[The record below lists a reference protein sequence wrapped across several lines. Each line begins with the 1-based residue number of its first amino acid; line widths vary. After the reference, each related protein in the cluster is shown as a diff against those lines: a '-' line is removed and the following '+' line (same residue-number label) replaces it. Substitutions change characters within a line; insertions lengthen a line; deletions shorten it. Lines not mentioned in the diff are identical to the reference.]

1 MMNALKFFGKM
12 LIVLVLVALVV
23 LGVAQLKKF
32 ATEPREQFLQ
42 GQMEARRVL
51 VSGKVPGRIEALFVR
66 EGDLVYKDSLVALI
80 SSPEIEAKKIQAEGA
95 LGAAKAQA
103 NKARNGA
110 RSEDITALKAMA
122 DRAQDAAT
130 LAKNTYDRVQKLFDE
145 GVLPLQKRDEAET
158 QMKASQSA
166 ADAAKAQYDQAV
178 AGARS
183 EDKAAANA
191 LVMQARGASA
201 EVDAYLEETKIRS
214 PITGEVSLKLAE
226 EGEVVGSGMPVVAVT
241 DLDDAWAVFH
251 LREDLLKNVYKGR
264 VLTMHIPALDRDVE
278 MEVSYIASVGDY
290 ATWRSSKESGGFDL
304 KTFEVRL
311 RPTEKVENLRPG
323 MSVLLSAES
332 IR

>member
-1 MMNALKFFGKM
+1 MNIVKTFGKVIVVLA
-12 LIVLVLVALVV
+12 LIVLVV
-23 LGVAQLKKF
+23 LGIMQLQKF
-32 ATEPREQFLQ
+32 ATAPREQFLQ

-51 VSGKVPGRIEALFVR
+51 VAGKVPGRIERLFVH
-66 EGDLVYKDSLVALI
+66 EGDVVVKDSIVAVI
-80 SSPEIEAKKIQAEGA
+80 SSPEIEAKKMQAQGA
-95 LGAAKAQA
+95 LGAARAQA

-122 DRAQDAAT
+122 DRAQDAAN

-166 ADAAKAQYDQAV
+166 ADAAKAQYSQALS
-178 AGARS
+178 GARS

-191 LVMQARGASA
+191 LVLQAKGATA

-214 PITGEVSLKLAE
+214 PISGEVSLKLAE
-226 EGEVVGSGMPVVAVT
+226 EGEVVGSGMPVIAVT
-241 DLDDAWAVFH
+241 DLDDSWAVFH
-251 LREDLLKNVYKGR
+251 LREDLLKNVSKGKKFT
-264 VLTMHIPALDRDVE
+264 LHIPALDRDIE

-311 RPTEKVENLRPG
+311 RPVQKIENLRPG
-323 MSVLLSAES
+323 MSVLLSLDK
-332 IR
+332 IQ

>member
-1 MMNALKFFGKM
+1 MDKVKFFSK
-12 LIVLVLVALVV
+12 IFAVVLLVALM
-23 LGVAQLKKF
+23 VAAVFQLKEF
-32 ATEPREQFLQ
+32 ATKPKDKYLQ

-51 VSGKVPGRIEALFVR
+51 VSGKIPGRIDKLLVR
-66 EGDLVYKDSLVALI
+66 EGQSIKKNALVAVI
-80 SSPEIEAKKIQAEGA
+80 SSPEIEAKKMQAQGA
-95 LGAAKAQA
+95 LGAARAQA
-103 NKARNGA
+103 SKARNGA

-130 LAKNTYDRVQKLFDE
+130 LAKNTYDRVQKLFNE

-166 ADAAKAQYDQAV
+166 ADAAKAQYNQAV

-191 LVMQARGASA
+191 LVMQAKGATA

-214 PITGEVSLKLAE
+214 PISGEVSLKLAE
-226 EGEVVGSGMPVVAVT
+226 EGEVVGSGMPVIAVT
-241 DLDDAWAVFH
+241 DLDDSWAVFH
-251 LREDLLKNVYKGR
+251 LREDMLKNVSKGKKFT
-264 VLTMHIPALDRDVE
+264 VHIPALDKDIE

-323 MSVLLSAES
+323 MSVRLSADA
-332 IR
+332 IK

>member
-1 MMNALKFFGKM
+1 MNALKMLGKVIVVLV
-12 LIVLVLVALVV
+12 LIVLVI
-23 LGVAQLKKF
+23 LGIAQLQRF
-32 ATEPREQFLQ
+32 ATAPREQFLQ

-51 VSGKVPGRIEALFVR
+51 VAGKVPGRIERLFVH
-66 EGDLVYKDSLVALI
+66 EGDMVFKDSLIAII
-80 SSPEIEAKKIQAEGA
+80 SSPEIEAKKMQAQGA

-122 DRAQDAAT
+122 DRAQDAAN
-130 LAKNTYDRVQKLFDE
+130 LAKNTYDRVQKLFNE

-158 QMKASQSA
+158 QMKATQSA
-166 ADAAKAQYDQAV
+166 ADAAKAQYNQAV

-201 EVDAYLEETKIRS
+201 EVDAYLEETKIRT

-226 EGEVVGSGMPVVAVT
+226 EGEVVGSGMPVIAVT
-241 DLDDAWAVFH
+241 DLDDSWAVFH
-251 LREDLLKNVYKGR
+251 LREDYLKNVSKGKKF
-264 VLTMHIPALDRDVE
+264 VLQIPALDREVE

-304 KTFEVRL
+304 KTFEVRM
-311 RPTEKVENLRPG
+311 RPTVKVENLRPG
-323 MSVLLSAES
+323 MSVLFPVEN
-332 IR
+332 IQ

>member
-1 MMNALKFFGKM
+1 MDKVKFFSK
-12 LIVLVLVALVV
+12 IFAVVLLVAL
-23 LGVAQLKKF
+23 LVAAVFQLKEF
-32 ATEPREQFLQ
+32 ATKPKDKYLQ

-51 VSGKVPGRIEALFVR
+51 VSGKIPGRIDKLLVR
-66 EGDLVYKDSLVALI
+66 EGQTVKKNALVAVI
-80 SSPEIEAKKIQAEGA
+80 SSPEIEAKKMQAQGA

-103 NKARNGA
+103 NKAKNGA
-110 RSEDITALKAMA
+110 RPEDVKSLKAMA
-122 DRAQDAAT
+122 DRAQDAAN
-130 LAKNTYDRVQKLFDE
+130 LAKSTYDRVQKLYNE

-191 LVMQARGASA
+191 LVMQARGATA

-214 PITGEVSLKLAE
+214 PISGEVSLKLAE

-251 LREDLLKNVYKGR
+251 LREDFLKNVSKGKR
-264 VLTMHIPALDRDVE
+264 FTLFVPALDNNIE

-311 RPTEKVENLRPG
+311 RPTQKVENLRPG
-323 MSVLLSAES
+323 MSVLLSVDA
-332 IR
+332 IK

>member
-1 MMNALKFFGKM
+1 MINALKFFGKM
-12 LIVLVLVALVV
+12 VIVLVLIALVV

-51 VSGKVPGRIEALFVR
+51 VAGKIPGRVEALLVR
-66 EGDLVYKDSLVALI
+66 EGDYVYKDSLVAII
-80 SSPEIEAKKIQAEGA
+80 SSPEIEAKKIQAQGA
-95 LGAAKAQA
+95 LGAARAQA
-103 NKARNGA
+103 SKARNGA
-110 RSEDITALKAMA
+110 RSEDITALKAKA
-122 DRAQDAAT
+122 DRAQEAAT

-166 ADAAKAQYDQAV
+166 ADAAKAQYNQAV

-191 LVMQARGASA
+191 LVMQARGATA

-214 PITGEVSLKLAE
+214 PISGEVSLKLVE
-226 EGEVVGSGMPVVAVT
+226 EGEVVGSGMPVIAVT
-241 DLDDAWAVFH
+241 DLDDSWAVFH
-251 LREDLLKNVYKGR
+251 LREDMLKNVSKGKR
-264 VLTMHIPALDRDVE
+264 FMLNVPALDKDIE
-278 MEVSYIASVGDY
+278 MEVSYMASVGDY

-311 RPTEKVENLRPG
+311 RPTQKVENLRPG
-323 MSVLLSAES
+323 MSVLLSFDS
-332 IR
+332 IK